1 MHCCPF
7 VNKEQKQNLSQQAG
21 AVYFQ
26 IHRSVSITS
35 AQKGKNFL
43 SVLFS
48 VLSPSITWP
57 VVISDV
63 FLLPCSVWMGT
74 DSFPVNIQQ
83 SLVLTTEL
91 WSLAG
96 CTLVSLS
103 TCGAEQTWSWVIHKS
118 WVLLVLLLLEW
129 ACIILHSS
137 VVTWQQVISILGF
150 FPSQQCTTC

>member
-1 MHCCPF
+1 MHCCLS
-7 VNKEQKQNLSQQAG
+7 VNKEQKQNLSQKAG
-21 AVYFQ
+21 AVYFELD
-26 IHRSVSITS
+26 RGVSVAS
-35 AQKGKNFL
+35 AQKGKN
-43 SVLFS
+43 SLFFAF
-48 VLSPSITWP
+48 PCAWP
-57 VVISDV
+57 KYHLAHGDLNV

-74 DSFPVNIQQ
+74 DFFPVNIQQ

-96 CTLVSLS
+96 CTLVTLS
-103 TCGAEQTWSWVIHKS
+103 TCGAGQTWSWVIHES